1 MKRIVSIVLCLAVL
15 CGTLLLSSCN
25 WLEELKDAAGDRPS
39 LGGGS
44 ESENGG
50 TGSVYIDGSSL
61 SAEEL
66 YEAAKEYGYQG
77 SFLDF
82 VAEYFSAEDMGGAGS
97 GATSIE
103 GGISKAILSCVSVQA
118 VFRQSGFYGSTY
130 GSAGSGVIYKLDK
143 SNGSAYLITNYH
155 VVYDA
160 DSKAA
165 DGISTDIRVWLYG
178 MLSSDA
184 GIKATYIGGSMTYD
198 IAVLKIENSDILR
211 ESDARAVTVA
221 DSNYV
226 TVGNQAVAIGN
237 PENSGISATAGIV
250 SVDSEYITMTAA
262 DGRTSVNMRVMR
274 VDTPV
279 NSGNSGGGLFDATG
293 RMIGIVNAKIVDTS
307 TENIGYAIPSNI
319 ATYVAESI
327 IENYNDNDKDT
338 FGVTKC
344 LLGVTVRVTDSRA
357 VYDRETGSTYVKETV
372 SVVDVMD
379 NYPADGRL
387 EAGDVL
393 VSVEVD
399 DEIYELSRQFIMT
412 DILLTCRA
420 GSVLKLNVLRDG
432 AERSFTVTLDEEY
445 ITEVE

>member
-15 CGTLLLSSCN
+15 CGAPLLSSCN
-25 WLEELKDAAGDRPS
+25 WLEELKDAAGSPE
-39 LGGGS
+39 G
-44 ESENGG
+44 ENGG
-50 TGSVYIDGSSL
+50 RGGVYIDGSSL
-61 SAEEL
+61 SAAEL
-66 YEAAKEYGYQG
+66 YEAAKEYGYEG
-77 SFLDF
+77 SFFDF
-82 VAEYFSAEDMGGAGS
+82 IEEYFSAEDMGGTGNGAGS
-97 GATSIE
+97 IE
-103 GGISKAILSCVSVQA
+103 SGISKAILSCVSVQA
-118 VFRQSGFYGSTY
+118 VFQPSGFYGSAY

-160 DSKAA
+160 DSRAS

-178 MLSSDA
+178 MMSTDA
-184 GIKATYIGGSMTYD
+184 GIKATYVGGSMTYD
-198 IAVLKIENSDILR
+198 IAVLKIENSNVLR
-211 ESDARAVTVA
+211 DSDSQAVTVA

-237 PENSGISATAGIV
+237 PENSGIAATAGIV

-262 DGRTSVNMRVMR
+262 DGRSSVTMRVMR

-279 NSGNSGGGLFDATG
+279 NSGNSGGGLFDASG
-293 RMIGIVNAKIVDTS
+293 RMIGIVNAKIVDTT

-357 VYDRETGSTYVKETV
+357 VYDREADTTYVKETIA
-372 SVVDVMD
+372 VVDVAD
-379 NYPADGRL
+379 GYPADGYL
-387 EAGDVL
+387 KAGDIL

-399 DEIYELSRQFIMT
+399 GEVYELSRQFIMT

-420 GSVLKLNVLRDG
+420 GSVLKLNVLRNG
-432 AERSFTVTLDEEY
+432 AERSFSVTLDEAY
-445 ITEVE
+445 ITQVE